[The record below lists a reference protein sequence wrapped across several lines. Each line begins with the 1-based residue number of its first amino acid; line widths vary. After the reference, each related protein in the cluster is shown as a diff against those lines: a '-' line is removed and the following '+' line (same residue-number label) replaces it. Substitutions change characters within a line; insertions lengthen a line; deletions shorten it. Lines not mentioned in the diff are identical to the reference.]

1 MITLFNVM
9 TTEGWIDVMWT
20 AVDASNID
28 YVPVKQDFG
37 PAVIFFLFIVF
48 FFHLFILNMFV
59 GIVINVFSDEKKTLE
74 LNHLLT
80 QTQLDWCEVLIFCYK
95 SEPDVKFLTTGNMIK
110 DTCYSIAINTYFD
123 RFILFCIILNTGC
136 LMATYH
142 GEPPNLQDI
151 LAEFNLI
158 FNIIYTIEAIVKL
171 IAFDKDY
178 FKDGWNKFDFIIV
191 MAAWFGFI
199 SSKIDGLEIGQL
211 TNVIRI
217 FRIFRIFKIIKKVKS
232 LRILFYTFIGA
243 IPQLTNVGSLLALF
257 LFLYSVLGV
266 EWFAVVK
273 LQENLTIHAN
283 FRTFL
288 AALSTL
294 FRMATGESWQ
304 AIMYD
309 CARKRSI
316 LFECVSKPEYADMY
330 NKETKELEIE
340 GCGDPVLAYVY
351 FLSFMLTVSFIF
363 LNLFIAIILESFA
376 SSMDEEGL
384 QIGESTINKFK
395 DFWSESKFDPKGSKF
410 INIAEFPDFLCL
422 IIDEEFR

>member
-1 MITLFNVM
+1 
-9 TTEGWIDVMWT
+9 
-20 AVDASNID
+20 
-28 YVPVKQDFG
+28 
-37 PAVIFFLFIVF
+37 
-48 FFHLFILNMFV
+48 
-59 GIVINVFSDEKKTLE
+59 
-74 LNHLLT
+74 
-80 QTQLDWCEVLIFCYK
+80 
-95 SEPDVKFLTTGNMIK
+95 
-110 DTCYSIAINTYFD
+110 
-123 RFILFCIILNTGC
+123 
-136 LMATYH
+136 MATYH

-158 FNIIYTIEAIVKL
+158 FNIIYSIEAIVKL

-316 LFECVSKPEYADMY
+316 LF
-330 NKETKELEIE
+330 
-340 GCGDPVLAYVY
+340 
-351 FLSFMLTVSFIF
+351 
-363 LNLFIAIILESFA
+363 
-376 SSMDEEGL
+376 
-384 QIGESTINKFK
+384 
-395 DFWSESKFDPKGSKF
+395 
-410 INIAEFPDFLCL
+410 
-422 IIDEEFR
+422 